1 MHIVVIAKIEL
12 RASVS
17 MLQYPGRARKVV
29 HLISNTRLLLLL
41 PLPNC
46 PASSSKIHML
56 TQPRYAKPHHT
67 ISVAVFFHIQYLCL
81 KKKKKK
87 VSSTSMPISRC
98 LANSYFYFKTQLQK
112 SLSLPSLYDPSK
124 LCSIIFHTY
133 ICHRTHYIYV
143 LPSLSHKQSPV
154 NHECL
159 QGRGHGQFSPVS
171 QYSGN
176 S

>member
-87 VSSTSMPISRC
+87 FLLLQCQFLDAWPTLISTSRPNYRNHFPCQVFMTHPSC
-98 LANSYFYFKTQLQK
+98 APSY
-112 SLSLPSLYDPSK
+112 
-124 LCSIIFHTY
+124 SIHTY
-133 ICHRTHYIYV
+133 VIGPTTFT
-143 LPSLSHKQSPV
+143 
-154 NHECL
+154 
-159 QGRGHGQFSPVS
+159 FSPLS
-171 QYSGN
+171 PTSNHQ
-176 S
+176 